1 MSWGEAGIPEIHA
14 TRLPGGMFVITE
26 KLPNFH
32 SVTLGFAYRVGAR
45 DDPSGREGTA
55 HLIEHMI
62 FKGTEELNAKAI
74 NIIAESH
81 GAELNGFTDKEGT
94 CFYARFPQDQTEVIV
109 KLMRQILATPA
120 FAEPELI
127 KEKEVVREEIRA
139 GDEDPESC
147 ALNLL
152 FAAIFG
158 DSPLGRPA
166 IGTFESIDPISDRD
180 LRDFYRTYYCADN
193 GVIVAV
199 GGVDHLG
206 LVDLLSEFS
215 NQKCCPLVRQPS
227 LPGQRNFLTRH
238 RSDISQVHLCLGI
251 PVFSNTDPRRYALA
265 VLNTA
270 VGGGVSSRLFQR
282 LREEEGLV
290 YSVGSFIELYQ
301 DTGLLAVYL
310 SAEHQ
315 KLARCVGV
323 LKDELRRLRTG
334 KISREE
340 FERALVMTRS
350 AVLLGMESPITR
362 MLRLSRAYLILGRIQ
377 TWEEIIAAYNQVTWE
392 QVNSLIDELLL
403 EERFYGSAVGP
414 IPEAEMK
421 KIIF

>member
-1 MSWGEAGIPEIHA
+1 MKRGETGIPEIHA

-26 KLPNFH
+26 KLPHFH

-45 DDPSGREGTA
+45 DDPPGREGIA

-62 FKGTEELNAKAI
+62 FKGTEELDAKTI

-94 CFYARFPQDQTEVIV
+94 CFYARFPRDQSRVIV
-109 KLMRQILATPA
+109 RLMRRILALPA

-152 FAAIFG
+152 FTALFG
-158 DSPLGRPA
+158 AGPLGRPA
-166 IGTFESIDPISDRD
+166 IGTFDSIDPISGGD
-180 LRDFYRTYYCADN
+180 LRQFYRSHYCADK
-193 GVIVAV
+193 GVVVAV
-199 GGVDHLG
+199 GAVDHTE
-206 LVDLLSEFS
+206 LVELLSEFG
-215 NQKCCPLVRQPS
+215 NQKCSQSVRQPS
-227 LPGQRNFLTRH
+227 LPGERSFLVRH
-238 RSDISQVHLCLGI
+238 RPDISQVHLCLAV
-251 PVFSNTDPRRYALA
+251 PVFSYADPRRYALA

-270 VGGGVSSRLFQR
+270 LGGGVSSRLFQR

-301 DTGLLAVYL
+301 DTGLLAVYF
-310 SAEHQ
+310 SVEQQ

-323 LKDELRRLRTG
+323 LRDELRRLRTD
-334 KISREE
+334 KITREE

-350 AVLLGMESPITR
+350 AVLLGMESPINR
-362 MLRLSRAYLILGRIQ
+362 MLRLSRAYLILGRVQ

-392 QVNSLIDELLL
+392 QVNNLIDELVI

-414 IPEAEMK
+414 VPEAEMK
-421 KIIF
+421 KVIF